1 MTAAASGGNDLA
13 AKAETYLRQIE
24 EIDFDLESE
33 KGEYMS
39 RCRVLRD
46 KRKDVFGAAKDDGIQ
61 VKPLKAVVK
70 RRKLENKIAGLPS
83 DFDIDESSQYAALAE
98 AFAGTP
104 FGDFAAARGG
114 AAEKVN
120 GAEEAPRPD
129 EEHLQKIGRG
139 RGKKKLADEVADAVD
154 QLAN

>member
-13 AKAETYLRQIE
+13 AKAEIYIRQIE
-24 EIDFDLESE
+24 EIDDDLESE
-33 KGEYMS
+33 KGDYMS

-46 KRKDVFGAAKDDGIQ
+46 KRKDVFGAAKDNGIA

-83 DFDIDESSQYAALAE
+83 DFDIDKSAQYEALAA

-104 FGDFAAARGG
+104 FGDFAHARAHANEDDGDVGEAA
-114 AAEKVN
+114 
-120 GAEEAPRPD
+120 RPD
-129 EEHLQKIGRG
+129 EEHLAKIGRG
-139 RGKKKLADEVADAVD
+139 RDPVDGLAGPDPAA
-154 QLAN
+154 